1 MNSVIKVATECY
13 RQVKYG
19 KGFGLPT
26 YFLFWVSAGVSKQAP
41 GCTAAVA
48 RAPCAAQG
56 VTRGC
61 QGAFMAFIEWDSVCP
76 YAILHFSNFHRMD
89 EDGQGIEA
97 KGGELR
103 QSCAEAEREGREDFE
118 AKRRAPR
125 DNMKFNELT

>member
-61 QGAFMAFIEWDSVCP
+61 QGAFMAFMHLLSGIRYALMPYCIFLTFTEWMKTGRALKQRVVNCDRVV
-76 YAILHFSNFHRMD
+76 LKQNV
-89 EDGQGIEA
+89 
-97 KGGELR
+97 KGGKTLR
-103 QSCAEAEREGREDFE
+103 RSDGRQE
-118 AKRRAPR
+118 
-125 DNMKFNELT
+125 TI